1 MSHRRHFASKIVAIV
16 ASVAMLVTGFAVTSG
31 ANAVSDS
38 SNKENL
44 TLNRKGVIV
53 TAFQQNWNSIAKEC
67 TKTYGPEGVKYVQV
81 SPPNDHVKGSQ
92 WWTSYQPVSYKLD
105 SKLGTEGEFKQMI
118 QTCKAAKI
126 GIIADAV
133 INHMTG
139 AGNKDK
145 VGVGG
150 SEYDADTQTFKTAG
164 YTKDDFHQSAEN
176 INNYKNAEEVWTHRL
191 VGLLDLDTSK
201 PHVQQI
207 LGKYFAYLLE
217 LGVVGF
223 RVDAVKHISPAD
235 MAAIKKAAADAAH
248 TTPDKIW
255 WMQETIGDPSEASEI
270 QPDRHLNEG
279 EVNEFQY
286 SYRLK
291 NDFYSSISN
300 LKNITN
306 GLVQSDKASIFVTNW
321 DTPRE
326 NFVRTLTY
334 KDGPRYELANAFML
348 GYPYGNPN
356 IYSGY
361 RFANEHKDD
370 GAPGASETSVSDVNC
385 SPTTGWQCTQRWTS
399 IRGMV
404 GFFNA
409 VNGAQVTNWQ
419 ESDNNNIAFSR
430 EKKGFLAINNTPN
443 AKRVLYKTDLP
454 NGEYCNVYA
463 AGDCSKTVKVEDS
476 KVAAT
481 IAPYSAIALHVDATT
496 KNVIKFTARNESDP
510 KYVDDVKD
518 QSTTVYFNAKN
529 KAGNP
534 SSVNIHY
541 QISGN
546 NWTVAPGLPM
556 RKVCGDWFAK
566 TITNRGEFKAVF
578 NNGIAKSD
586 GSRDWYHVNGQKSGD
601 FTIPAGAK
609 NYVVN
614 KNLVGNA
621 DVSDVPCKVDSS
633 KPSALKTKIVIHYKQ
648 KSDDNRNM
656 GVYIWGLKNDQGKE
670 IDSAWHAFNGQDAFG
685 KTYTVE
691 ADGTYESG
699 KVGFIIVEDISNG
712 WNDGKKDGGDRK
724 IWQIEDGVGEAWV
737 YGGDPNTFAEPPSEV
752 ADKLNNLKTLNVTVH
767 YRRTN
772 KDYAG
777 WNLWT
782 WYGSN
787 DGVKRDFT
795 AHDDFGKIA
804 EYTFHNDSGVKDPK
818 FIVRYS
824 MQGKDWVAKDPG
836 EGDRAIPAKAI
847 TLSQDGQTGNAEI
860 WLMQGDSRVYLSPNV
875 INTKANA
882 INADITSLKEFTV
895 NVSGDPS
902 EVKKSDVT
910 VTDVTDSKKDQ
921 HKAVDISQVAVV
933 DNKIVITATNDLD
946 IKKMYE
952 ININSVGGMPKTV
965 SASSA
970 KGSKVVRTDEFDT
983 KYAYAGNDLGAV
995 VSGGSTTF
1003 KLWAPTATKV
1013 ELVTYSGTDENSAEA
1028 KTQEMNLE
1036 SNNSVWSI
1044 TTSDAKAGTAYTYKV
1059 HFADGTVNNSPD
1071 PYAKAAVR
1079 NGMRSVVF
1087 GKDTGNPVSRMKSF
1101 GKRPTD
1107 ATIAEMNIRDFS
1119 IHESSG
1125 VDDAKRGKYLGV
1137 IQPSTTHDG
1146 KATGFDYL
1154 KSLGITH
1161 VQIMPMYDFGSV
1173 NEAGDLS
1180 YVATNSKD
1188 NPHQNWGYDPI
1199 NYNVPEGSYS
1209 SNSANPATRIT
1220 ELKQMVDG
1228 LHKAGLRVIMDVV
1241 YNHVYNAEKNAFG
1254 QTVPGYYFRYND
1266 DGSLTNGSGCGN
1278 DTASERKM
1286 IRKYI
1291 VDSVKYWANEYGI
1304 DGFRFDLMGL
1314 IDLETIR
1321 EVREAVHKIDSS
1333 SIILGEGW
1341 NMSQL
1346 PYENRTIQPNA
1357 YKLADNN
1364 GVAFFND
1371 SFRDAVK
1378 GQGDDEVAGFVSGN
1392 RGSDNLVMQN
1402 LYGCQPG
1409 NSSCADRHYA
1419 NAGQTVQYVE
1429 AHDNLNLYDKLKRSL
1444 PHETEE
1450 NLKKRV
1456 MLANSLVMF
1465 AHGMPFF
1472 ELGQEFLRSKN
1483 GNKNSYNAGD
1493 GDNSVNWNLVNKN
1506 SDAVEYFKALI
1517 KLRNEV
1523 PALRDSTYSD
1533 VNKNM
1538 HWIKSSDGINAFSV
1552 DAKDKT
1558 YVFIFNANDNVT
1570 DVNIGKEKYRVRIA
1584 DGKSNGDDAS
1594 KFPEASVDDSGN
1606 YKVAALS
1613 TAVLVKDAE
1622 KKKDENPI
1630 DLDKVS
1636 EYKLHPA
1643 DVSELVNGTVNP
1655 APEPSPAPG
1664 PVNPQPSPAPGPH
1677 PEPQPGPQPQ
1687 PQPGPGPV
1695 TPTPQPPAPAPVVPT
1710 PAPGPV
1716 NPAPQPSPAP
1726 GPVTPAPV
1734 PSPAPAPVP
1743 APQPQPSENETPAKP
1758 DQTKPDQTKPD
1769 QSKTE
1774 TPAKQSAPA
1783 QSGHSATAKSEHSNP
1798 AKPAESVTVPV
1809 APETVQ
1815 QLNPELKG
1823 TLSIGNNNVATAGVV
1838 NTVSINVVNSEFIER
1853 LQRDGVVYAYAY
1865 IYSSPRLLKG
1875 ADGSK
1880 FVTVRMVN
1888 GKPQFDAQFP
1898 AGYSGKHTVV
1908 LVDEKGNQVAWT
1920 DITVTSNAVSQQLHS
1935 LSATGSN
1942 IFVVTTVC
1950 SILIAAASVLLLRIK
1965 SHKRYTNL

>member
-105 SKLGTEGEFKQMI
+105 SKLGTEAEFKQMI
-118 QTCKAAKI
+118 HTCKVAGV

-139 AGNKDK
+139 ADNKDK
-145 VGVGG
+145 IGVGG
-150 SEYDADTQTFKTAG
+150 SEYDAATQTFKTAG

-201 PHVQQI
+201 PHVQQV

-223 RVDAVKHISPAD
+223 RVDAVKHISPKD

-255 WMQETIGDPSEASEI
+255 WMQETIGDPSEAKEI

-291 NDFYSSISN
+291 NDFYGSISN

-361 RFANEHKDD
+361 RFDAKNKDY
-370 GAPGASETSVSDVNC
+370 GAPGASETSVPDVNC

-409 VNGAQVTNWQ
+409 VNGTQVTNWQ

-496 KNVIKFTARNESDP
+496 KNVIKFAARNESDP

-656 GVYIWGLKNDQGKE
+656 GVYIWGLKNAQGKE

-699 KVGFIIVEDISNG
+699 KVGFIITTDPGPNNSN
-712 WNDGKKDGGDRK
+712 WNKDGGNRN
-724 IWQIEDGVGEAWV
+724 ISQIEDGVGEAWV
-737 YGGDPNTFAEPPSEV
+737 YGGDSNTFAEPPSEV
-752 ADKLNNLKTLNVTVH
+752 SDKLNNLKTLNVTVH

-782 WYGSN
+782 WYGKQE
-787 DGVKRDFT
+787 GVKRDFT

-804 EYTFHNDSGVKDPK
+804 EYTFTDNNGVKDPK

-824 MQGKDWVAKDPG
+824 MQGNDWVAKDPG

-847 TLSQDGQTGNAEI
+847 TLSSDGKTGNAEI

-875 INTKANA
+875 ISTKANA

-902 EVKKSDVT
+902 EIKKNDVT
-910 VTDVTDSKKDQ
+910 ITDVTDSKKDQ
-921 HKAVDISQVAVV
+921 HKTVDISQVAVV
-933 DNKIVITATNDLD
+933 DNKIVIVAKNDID

-952 ININSVGGMPKTV
+952 INIKGVGGMPRTV
-965 SASSA
+965 SVSTA
-970 KGSKVVRTDEFDT
+970 KGSKIVRTDEFDK
-983 KYAYAGNDLGAV
+983 KYAYTGDDLGAV
-995 VSGGSTTF
+995 VKDDSTTF

-1028 KTQEMNLE
+1028 KTQDMKLE

-1059 HFADGTVNNSPD
+1059 HFADGAVNNSPD

-1087 GKDTGNPVSRMKSF
+1087 GGNMAKPVDRMASF
-1101 GKRPTD
+1101 EKRPTD

-1125 VDDAKRGKYLGV
+1125 VSEKKRGKYLGV
-1137 IQPSTTHDG
+1137 IQSDTKNGSKP
-1146 KATGFDYL
+1146 TGLDYL

-1173 NEAGDLS
+1173 NEAGNLG
-1180 YVATNSKD
+1180 YGQPGA
-1188 NPHQNWGYDPI
+1188 QNWGYDPI
-1199 NYNVPEGSYS
+1199 NYNVPEGSYAS
-1209 SNSANPATRIT
+1209 DSANPVTRIT

-1241 YNHVYNAEKNAFG
+1241 YNHVYNAQKNAFG

-1286 IRKYI
+1286 MRKYI

-1314 IDLETIR
+1314 IDLETIK
-1321 EVREAVHKIDSS
+1321 EVREAVHSIDPS

-1357 YKLADNN
+1357 YKLAANN

-1409 NSSCADRHYA
+1409 NSSCSDRHYA

-1552 DAKDKT
+1552 DDKDKT
-1558 YVFIFNANDNVT
+1558 YVFIFNANNNEST
-1570 DVNIGKEKYRVRIA
+1570 VNIGKGKYRVRIA
-1584 DGKSNGDDAS
+1584 DGKDNGDEIS
-1594 KFPEASVDDSGN
+1594 KLPEASVDDSGN
-1606 YKVAALS
+1606 YKVSALS

-1622 KKKDENPI
+1622 KKKDENPFANLKA
-1630 DLDKVS
+1630 DDVLNYQMNPLDIN
-1636 EYKLHPA
+1636 KLK
-1643 DVSELVNGTVNP
+1643 DESKLGTQDPNP
-1655 APEPSPAPG
+1655 STPG
-1664 PVNPQPSPAPGPH
+1664 HEQT
-1677 PEPQPGPQPQ
+1677 
-1687 PQPGPGPV
+1687 PGPV

-1743 APQPQPSENETPAKP
+1743 TPQPQPSENETPAKP

-1769 QSKTE
+1769 QSKPDQSKTE

-1783 QSGHSATAKSEHSNP
+1783 QSEHSAPAKSEHSNP
-1798 AKPAESVTVPV
+1798 SNPSKPAESATVPK

-1838 NTVSINVVNSEFIER
+1838 NSVRINLVNSEFIER

-1898 AGYSGKHTVV
+1898 AGYTGKHTVV

-1942 IFVVTTVC
+1942 IFVLTTVC